1 VDRGELGSVV
11 SIARDSAAQIYLS
24 DAGRHVVQAYRLQIL
39 DAATPTNGVPVD
51 S

>member
-11 SIARDSAAQIYLS
+11 SIARDSAGQLYLS
-24 DAGRHVVQAYRLQIL
+24 DAGRHVVLAYRLQL
-39 DAATPTNGVPVD
+39 PDAATPTNGVPAD